1 MKPINA
7 PRWTVSVI
15 IPTYNYG
22 RFIRT
27 AIESV
32 LMQTYPTKEIIIVDD
47 GSVDETD
54 AIVSYFGN
62 KVQLLK
68 QTRNGVSSARN
79 AGIEKSSSELI
90 AFLDADDSWLPNKL
104 EKQVALFTGD
114 ESVGLVHCGMR
125 EFDDETG
132 KINALHLD
140 GGEGWLAADIALLER
155 PAIIG
160 PGGTMLVRRDVFD
173 VVGYFDERL
182 TNGEDWEF
190 CLRVARKYKIG
201 FVAEPLL
208 NYRNHGTNATKD
220 VSKMERS
227 TLIAWK
233 KAFDTKDPQIL
244 SLRRRSYGNLHKVLA
259 GSFLNSRQYMGF
271 IRNFIKSLWFRPS
284 LLLYYLRRPFL
295 GKGGF

>member
-1 MKPINA
+1 MNA
-7 PRWTVSVI
+7 ARWTVSVI

-22 RFIRT
+22 RFISN

-32 LMQTYPTKEIIIVDD
+32 LMQTHPVTEIIIVDD
-47 GSVDETD
+47 GSVDDTD
-54 AIVSYFGN
+54 AIVSRFGN
-62 KVQLLK
+62 KIQLLK
-68 QTRNGVSSARN
+68 QRNKGVSSARN
-79 AGIEKSSSELI
+79 TGIEKSTSELI

-104 EKQVALFTGD
+104 EKQVAKFIGD
-114 ESVGLVHCGMR
+114 ENFGLVHCGMR

-132 KINALHLD
+132 SVNALHLE

-160 PGGTMLVRRDVFD
+160 PGGTILVRRDVFD
-173 VVGYFDERL
+173 DVGYFDERL

-201 FVAEPLL
+201 FVAEPLV
-208 NYRNHGTNATKD
+208 NYRNHGANATKD

-233 KAFDTKDPQIL
+233 KAFDTDDAGIL
-244 SLRRRSYGNLHKVLA
+244 ALKRRSYGNLHKVLA
-259 GSFLNSRQYMGF
+259 GSFLHSRQYIGF
-271 IRNFIKSLWFRPS
+271 IRNLFKSLWFRPS
-284 LLLYYLRRPFL
+284 LLLYYVRRPFW
-295 GKGGF
+295 GKGKV